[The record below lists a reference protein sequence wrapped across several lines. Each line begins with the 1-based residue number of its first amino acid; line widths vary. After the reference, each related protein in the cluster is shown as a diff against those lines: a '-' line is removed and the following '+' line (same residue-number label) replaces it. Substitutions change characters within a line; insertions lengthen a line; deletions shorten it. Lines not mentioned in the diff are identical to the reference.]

1 MIRSHRLAAV
11 ALAAALVVSACGGS
25 DDTES
30 SSATT
35 APGKVDT
42 SSDITGKG
50 PDGSGPAPDA
60 VAVAVRIDVDSF
72 DPHTSLGDSAAQQ
85 AFLFLYDTMVH
96 RTLDGEILPGVA
108 SEWEVTPTKG
118 VFTIRDGLTCTDG
131 TPLDATAVAASYE
144 SLGNNPGSLGKSKI
158 FGPDGMASVTADP
171 AAKTVT
177 IETKSPNNDMLTGLA
192 TTGFIVCPAGLAD
205 PATIKEAPAGSGP
218 YELTDSKRGDE
229 YTLKLRD
236 DYSGFFDDTTIAD
249 LPKTVTLKVITDD
262 AAAADLVESG
272 KIQIAGILSTDA
284 KRLLAN
290 PDLVSVPAQGYGS
303 NAVLMMQKPS
313 AATSD
318 EKLRQGIAMLLDSV
332 QGGAAETQGLG
343 TPRRTLYTPNIDCYT
358 PDAEAYAPEYDPAA
372 AAAFLD
378 EAGYK
383 VGADGKR
390 TKPDGSELTIK
401 VVGNNTQGQIPQ
413 FIADSLE
420 KGDIDVDLFVGTY
433 NESIAKLLSDQ
444 FDIGS
449 YPFTDS
455 SPLPSLWPNQIG
467 SNAGANFG
475 QVNNTEFD
483 RLVNEALAVDSAT
496 DPEGRCEKWQE
507 AEKVVLEAANVVPMD
522 QPTNNWFGNGV
533 TFNSQ
538 FFKIDPFSIRSK

>member
-60 VAVAVRIDVDSF
+60 VTVAVRIDVDSF

-205 PATIKEAPAGSGP
+205 PASIKEAPAGSGP

-229 YTLKLRD
+229 YTLQLRD
-236 DYSGFFDDTTIAD
+236 DYAGFFDDTTLED

-290 PDLVSVPAQGYGS
+290 SDLVSVPAQGYGS

-332 QGGAAETQGLG
+332 QGAAETQGLG
-343 TPRRTLYTPNIDCYT
+343 TPAVPSTRRASTATRPMPRPTPPST
-358 PDAEAYAPEYDPAA
+358 TRRLRRPSSTRPVTRSAPTASAPSPT
-372 AAAFLD
+372 
-378 EAGYK
+378 
-383 VGADGKR
+383 V
-390 TKPDGSELTIK
+390 P
-401 VVGNNTQGQIPQ
+401 
-413 FIADSLE
+413 
-420 KGDIDVDLFVGTY
+420 
-433 NESIAKLLSDQ
+433 
-444 FDIGS
+444 
-449 YPFTDS
+449 S
-455 SPLPSLWPNQIG
+455 SPSRW
-467 SNAGANFG
+467 
-475 QVNNTEFD
+475 
-483 RLVNEALAVDSAT
+483 SAT
-496 DPEGRCEKWQE
+496 TPR
-507 AEKVVLEAANVVPMD
+507 VRSRSSS
-522 QPTNNWFGNGV
+522 PT
-533 TFNSQ
+533 
-538 FFKIDPFSIRSK
+538 RSRRATSTSTSSSARTTSRSPSC